1 MPHLYSIKDIEAIVG
16 IKAHT
21 IRAWENRY
29 KLTSPDRTDTNI
41 RMYSEEDLRKLLN
54 ISLLYNYG
62 YRISELAKLSEP
74 DLCKLVQEF
83 TLKDDAS
90 TGKMLALTTAMLD
103 LNESMFERL
112 LSTSILQLGL
122 QKTMEEVIFPFFQQ
136 IGIMWQTGTIN
147 PAHEHFI
154 TNLIRQ
160 KLIVAID
167 GQPLQELPNTPKF
180 LLFLPQDE
188 WHEIGLLYAS
198 FVIRSRGAK
207 SIYLGQNVPYPDL
220 HVVVEVYQPQ
230 VLFTVL
236 TSPVT
241 SIHAEEYLLNLQ
253 KDFPGITILAA
264 GRQALEVKHLMPPS
278 VIVLESLSDMINK
291 INQILNLG
299 LN

>member
-21 IRAWENRY
+21 IRVWEQRY
-29 KLTSPDRTDTNI
+29 SLTSPNRTDTNI

-54 ISLLYNYG
+54 ISVLYRFG
-62 YRISELAKLSEP
+62 YRISELAIMQEEQ
-74 DLCKLVQEF
+74 LCKLVQEH
-83 TLKDDAS
+83 TLKSEAAG
-90 TGKMLALTTAMLD
+90 GKMIALTTAMLD

-136 IGIMWQTGTIN
+136 VGIMWQTGTIN

-167 GQPLQELPNTPKF
+167 GQPLQERLNAPRF
-180 LLFLPQDE
+180 LMFLPENE

-207 SIYLGQNVPYPDL
+207 AIYLGQNVPYGDL
-220 HVVVEVYQPQ
+220 KVVSEIYQPQ

-236 TSPVT
+236 TSPVAT
-241 SIHAEEYLLNLQ
+241 LNAEDYLIQLS
-253 KDFPGITILAA
+253 KDFPKQTILAA
-264 GRQALEVKHLMPPS
+264 GRQALEVKHLLPS
-278 VIVLESLSDMINK
+278 GIWVMDSLSDMINK
-291 INQILNLG
+291 LNQILNVQ